1 MVQAVPF
8 MTGYTCSR
16 SVLSEYKN
24 TIHIIYSK
32 FKICDRIISDFVVSG
47 REKEKMIERAKRWLG
62 LEKKSDH
69 VRDMFDFGN
78 MRTSLYMSVVI
89 IALELWM
96 IVSAIYG
103 IVSGERA
110 RTMGWIAGHM
120 GFYLLMITAA
130 AVVMVYSFRCLKRGK
145 NDHHISTA
153 LFMGFSVSCILFG
166 TYISYNDYVK
176 GEHLMAFVS
185 MEVFALCLIVWP
197 PVVSLVLS
205 SVSFIV
211 MYLLMRG
218 YDGTSYATGV
228 NFFVMWVCLQM
239 SSMGNY
245 AVRISNAHKE
255 ERLFLANE
263 QIKASMLRDELTGLK
278 NRACMTADI
287 KELIDRDVIVAM
299 VDADDFKYI
308 NETYNHTVGDKV
320 LGRVASSLNR
330 HFSERRSGGEEIW
343 FDYYRYGGDGFI
355 LFASGIEIGQL
366 REWIRDWQ
374 RDMHSETFE
383 GTDIRVS
390 MSCGMI
396 EGHPADE
403 DDLLDMI
410 RYSDHI
416 LYEAKML
423 GRMQMLSGFFSEM
436 KRREKDGRLGARIM
450 SVHETDPVTGLPNML
465 HFRRH
470 AGQVLEDAKASGA
483 KPEYLYFDLI
493 NFKEFNEAYGFLN
506 GDQLLKQLGEY
517 MLRLFRHSL
526 VARISDDHFIVLST
540 MSAEESIS
548 CIESLKDMLRK
559 EQRGVVMGLRVGIYR
574 AEEGDT
580 DASLACDRARIA
592 CNSIKNSYDAQY
604 YVYDK
609 KLEDE
614 LHRKH
619 YIAANIDKAIENGYI
634 RVFYQPIVRLDD
646 GKLCDLEALARW
658 DDPVYGMLSPAVFID
673 VLENHHLIHKLDI
686 AMTELV
692 CINMREA
699 IERGLKPVPISLN
712 FSRKDF
718 DSCDMAEKL
727 IEITDRYGI
736 SHDMIEV
743 EITESALTDHAD
755 ALSLAMKKLK
765 AAGFKLWLDDF
776 GSGYSSLNSLK
787 DFPFD
792 VLKIDMKFL
801 AGFEENERTKPIL
814 SSVVHMSDEIGMM
827 ALSEG
832 VETDEQREFLRSIG
846 CERAQ
851 GYFFGKPMDKED
863 VVEFISSGKL
873 MVIED

>member
-1 MVQAVPF
+1 
-8 MTGYTCSR
+8 
-16 SVLSEYKN
+16 
-24 TIHIIYSK
+24 
-32 FKICDRIISDFVVSG
+32 
-47 REKEKMIERAKRWLG
+47 MIERIKHWSG
-62 LEKKSDH
+62 LVKESDR
-69 VRDMFDFGN
+69 VRDMFDFAN

-96 IVSAIYG
+96 IESAVYG

-110 RTMGWIAGHM
+110 RTMGWIAGHIA
-120 GFYLLMITAA
+120 FYLLMMTAA
-130 AVVMVYSFRCLKRGK
+130 ATVMVYSYRCLKRGK
-145 NDHHISTA
+145 NDHRITTG

-166 TYISYNDYVK
+166 IYISYNDYIK
-176 GEHLMAFVS
+176 GEHMMAFVS
-185 MEVFALCLIVWP
+185 MVVFALCLIVWP
-197 PVVSLVLS
+197 PLISLLLS
-205 SVSFIV
+205 SLSFII
-211 MYLLMRG
+211 MYLLMRHH
-218 YDGTSYATGV
+218 DGASYATGV

-239 SSMGNY
+239 SAMGNY
-245 AVRISNAHKE
+245 AARISDARKE

-278 NRACMTADI
+278 NRACMNADI
-287 KELIDRDVIVAM
+287 KELTGRDVIVAM
-299 VDADDFKYI
+299 ADADDFKYI
-308 NETYNHTVGDKV
+308 NETYNHTVGDEV
-320 LGRVASSLNR
+320 LRRVASSLEK
-330 HFSERRSGGEEIW
+330 HFSSRRSGEGETW

-355 LFASGIEIGQL
+355 LFASGIQDAVL
-366 REWIRDWQ
+366 KEWIRDWQ
-374 RDMHSETFE
+374 RDMHGETFE

-390 MSCGMI
+390 MSCGI
-396 EGHPADE
+396 VEGHPSDE
-403 DDLLDMI
+403 NDLLDMI
-410 RYSDHI
+410 RFSDHV

-423 GRMQMLSGFFSEM
+423 GRMQMLSESLGGM
-436 KRREKDGRLGARIM
+436 KKKERDGRLGTRMM

-470 AGQVLEDAKASGA
+470 AGQVLEDARASGVT
-483 KPEYLYFDLI
+483 PEYLYFDI
-493 NFKEFNEAYGFLN
+493 VNFKEFNETYGFLN
-506 GDQLLKQLGEY
+506 GDQLLKQLGER
-517 MLRLFRHSL
+517 MLQLFRHSL
-526 VARISDDHFIVLST
+526 VARISDDHFIVLSA
-540 MSAEESIS
+540 MAGEEIVS
-548 CIESLKDMLRK
+548 CIESLRDMLK
-559 EQRGVVMGLRVGIYR
+559 EEQRGVMMGLRVGIYR
-574 AEEGDT
+574 PEEGDT

-604 YVYDK
+604 YIYDK

-619 YIAANIDKAIENGYI
+619 YIASNIDRAIENGYI
-634 RVFYQPIVRLDD
+634 KVFYQPIVRLED
-646 GKLCDLEALARW
+646 GRLCNLEALARW

-692 CINMREA
+692 CRNMREA
-699 IERGLKPVPISLN
+699 VGRGLKPVPISLN

-718 DSCDMAEKL
+718 DSCDMAQKL
-727 IEITDRYGI
+727 IEITGRYGI

-765 AAGFKLWLDDF
+765 AAGFRLWLDDF

-832 VETDEQREFLRSIG
+832 VETDAQREFLKSIG

-851 GYFFGKPMDKED
+851 GYFFGKPMEKED
-863 VVEFISSGKL
+863 IVEFISSGKL

>member
-1 MVQAVPF
+1 MV
-8 MTGYTCSR
+8 R
-16 SVLSEYKN
+16 SVLSVYKD

-32 FKICDRIISDFVVSG
+32 FKNCDKIISDFVVFV
-47 REKEKMIERAKRWLG
+47 REKENMIERLKHWLG
-62 LEKKSDH
+62 LVKESDH

-78 MRTSLYMSVVI
+78 MRTSLYMSAVI

-96 IVSAIYG
+96 IESAIYG

-110 RTMGWIAGHM
+110 RTMGWIVGHI
-120 GFYLLMITAA
+120 GFYLLMTIAA
-130 AVVMVYSFRCLKRGK
+130 AIVMVYSFRCLKRGK
-145 NDHHISTA
+145 NDHRISSA
-153 LFMGFSVSCILFG
+153 LFMGFSVICIVFG
-166 TYISYNDYVK
+166 TYISYNDYIK
-176 GEHLMAFVS
+176 GEHLMTFVS
-185 MEVFALCLIVWP
+185 MVVFALCLIVWP
-197 PVVSLVLS
+197 PVISFALS
-205 SVSFIV
+205 SVSFII
-211 MYLLMRG
+211 MYLLMKNH
-218 YDGTSYATGV
+218 DGASYATGV
-228 NFFVMWVCLQM
+228 NFFVMWICLQM
-239 SSMGNY
+239 SAMGIY
-245 AVRISNAHKE
+245 AARISDARKE

-263 QIKASMLRDELTGLK
+263 RAKESLLKDELTGLK
-278 NRACMTADI
+278 NRTCMAADI
-287 KELIDRDVIVAM
+287 KELIGRDVIVAM
-299 VDADDFKYI
+299 ADADDFKYI
-308 NETYNHTVGDKV
+308 NETYNHTVGDEV
-320 LGRVASSLNR
+320 LKRVASSLDR
-330 HFSERRSGGEEIW
+330 HFSERRSREGETW
-343 FDYYRYGGDGFI
+343 LDLYRYGGDGFI
-355 LFASGIEIGQL
+355 LFASGIQSVQF
-366 REWIRDWQ
+366 REWIRNWQ
-374 RDMHSETFE
+374 RDMHGETFE

-396 EGHPADE
+396 EGRPADE
-403 DDLLDMI
+403 NDILDMI
-410 RYSDHI
+410 RYADHV

-423 GRMQMLSGFFSEM
+423 GRMQVLSESFGEM
-436 KRREKDGRLGARIM
+436 RKKEEDGRLRSHMM

-470 AGQVLEDAKASGA
+470 AGTVLEDAIASGA
-483 KPEYLYFDLI
+483 KPEYLYFDI
-493 NFKEFNEAYGFLN
+493 VNFKEFNETYGFLN
-506 GDQLLKQLGEY
+506 GDQLLKQLGER
-517 MLRLFRHSL
+517 MLQLFKHSL
-526 VARISDDHFIVLST
+526 VARISDDHFIVLSA
-540 MSAEESIS
+540 MSAQE
-548 CIESLKDMLRK
+548 CIDCTEVLRDMLSR
-559 EQRGVVMGLRVGIYR
+559 EQRGVMMGLRVGIYHP
-574 AEEGDT
+574 EEGDT

-592 CNSIKNSYDAQY
+592 CNSIKNSYDEQY

-609 KLEDE
+609 RLEDE

-619 YIAANIDKAIENGYI
+619 YIAANIDRAVEDGYI
-634 RVFYQPIVRLDD
+634 KVFYQPIVRLED

-686 AMTELV
+686 AMIELV
-692 CINMREA
+692 CGNMKEA
-699 IERGLKPVPISLN
+699 VGRGLKPVPISLN

-718 DSCDMAEKL
+718 DSCDMAQKL

-736 SHDMIEV
+736 SHDLIEV

-765 AAGFKLWLDDF
+765 AAGFRLWLDDF

-863 VVEFISSGKL
+863 LVEFISSGKL
-873 MVIED
+873 VVADD